1 MKYFQIFQGMLS
13 VGLFARYEPIEN
25 TTNGRSGLFHGGGL
39 YLFGIQLL
47 ACVVIIAWSAVVSLI
62 ILLVSLELKYFVMI
76 ETSNCWLSQ
85 KHAY

>member
-62 ILLVSLELKYFVMI
+62 ILLVSFRVTTICYD
-76 ETSNCWLSQ
+76 
-85 KHAY
+85 